1 MAHQDVTAAPILS
14 RGYPRGIDV
23 SSHQGE
29 IDWPAVAATGLR
41 FVFIRAFEG
50 KDEDKLFR
58 RNWAGAGAA
67 GLLRSAYQYDRARH
81 TGDRLA
87 VLLLDLLGEV
97 GPGELPPVIDVET
110 LDGRTPEELVV
121 HLLEWSE
128 VVGHAIGRDPIFYT
142 YPDFWGSTMG
152 RRAGLEHLPLWIAHY
167 TDRAPTIPPPWG
179 EAICWQHTR
188 SARVEGIRGDVDGN
202 VWLSDEAS
210 LRAWASPPAPP
221 ALDRATVL
229 AQLDLSMRVST
240 GEAIEKA
247 LAARRREGDG

>member
-1 MAHQDVTAAPILS
+1 MTAPPILS

-29 IDWPAVAATGLR
+29 IDWPAVASTGLK
-41 FVFIRAFEG
+41 FAFIRAFEG
-50 KDEDKLFR
+50 KDEDSHFR
-58 RNWAGAGAA
+58 RNWAGAGSV

-121 HLLEWSE
+121 HLLEWAE
-128 VVGHAIGRDPIFYT
+128 VVGHAVGREPVLYT

-202 VWLSDEAS
+202 VWLGDEAS

-221 ALDRATVL
+221 QIDRGAVL
-229 AQLDLSMRVST
+229 GLVAST
-240 GEAIEKA
+240 LNASVVEG
-247 LAARRREGDG
+247 LARDRRER